1 MERYIKQIKL
11 DLLGEI
17 GQKKILK
24 SNVLIVG
31 CGGLGSPVIDYL
43 SRAGVGK
50 IGIIDYDVVEL
61 SNLHRQSIF
70 FEKDIGSKKVI
81 SAKNYINK
89 INSKIK
95 VDVYDESFNKKNALE
110 LVSKYKIIIDCTDD
124 ILSRYLICD
133 TTKQLNK
140 IHVYAAL
147 YKNQGQLSVFNYKN
161 GPTYRSIFP
170 SINDSSSILNCNDVG
185 VLGTLPGILG
195 ILQANEVIKII
206 LNDNDVLSG
215 KIMIIDLFKNEF
227 KLFDINEKTFNN
239 LNDSSAFE
247 NLNQYLISIDKIHQ
261 IKRKIFVDLRNLDE
275 KPIIN
280 NKKVLKIP
288 FESIEN
294 NVNKISKNKNIIF
307 FCASGKRSLLASH
320 MSKKKFNIKTYSLNE
335 GADKFKFWLNEQKDK
350 KHFH

>member
-11 DLLGEI
+11 DLLGKI
-17 GQKKILK
+17 GQNKILK

-89 INSKIK
+89 INSNIK
-95 VDVYDESFNKKNALE
+95 VEVYDESFNKKNALR

-147 YKNQGQLSVFNYKN
+147 YKNQGQLFY
-161 GPTYRSIFP
+161 F
-170 SINDSSSILNCNDVG
+170 
-185 VLGTLPGILG
+185 
-195 ILQANEVIKII
+195 
-206 LNDNDVLSG
+206 
-215 KIMIIDLFKNEF
+215 
-227 KLFDINEKTFNN
+227 
-239 LNDSSAFE
+239 
-247 NLNQYLISIDKIHQ
+247 
-261 IKRKIFVDLRNLDE
+261 
-275 KPIIN
+275 
-280 NKKVLKIP
+280 
-288 FESIEN
+288 
-294 NVNKISKNKNIIF
+294 
-307 FCASGKRSLLASH
+307 
-320 MSKKKFNIKTYSLNE
+320 
-335 GADKFKFWLNEQKDK
+335 
-350 KHFH
+350 